1 MKLLTLFCF
10 WCFQEHYRKQLDFL
24 NEANSIFDTDA
35 IMNPI
40 LAERLKHLA
49 FKVKDTKLL

>member
-1 MKLLTLFCF
+1 MKVCSV
-10 WCFQEHYRKQLDFL
+10 WCFQEHYREQLDFL
-24 NEANSIFDTDA
+24 NEANSIFDADA

>member
-1 MKLLTLFCF
+1 MKLCSI
-10 WCFQEHYRKQLDFL
+10 WCFQEHYREQLDFL
-24 NEANSIFDTDA
+24 NEANSIFDVDA

-40 LAERLKHLA
+40 IAERLKQLA